1 MPTNRSEDEFLFD
14 ELSNI
19 NNMLVNAQRDLQKKT
34 YELEELNKKLEK
46 EISQRKLIEEK
57 LRKLS
62 TQDPLTK
69 IYNLRHFRELS
80 ETEIKRTRRF
90 KKTAAFIMLDIDHF
104 KKVNDSH
111 GHAAGD
117 KVLIEVV
124 NNCLNNIREVDVL
137 ARYGGE
143 EFIIML
149 PETDKWQ
156 AGATAERLRETI
168 ANLEIRVDS
177 GTIQVSSSFGISELN
192 GGDEEQT
199 LETCL
204 KQADKALYQSKEA
217 GRNRVTIWDGED
229 QI

>member
-1 MPTNRSEDEFLFD
+1 M
-14 ELSNI
+14 
-19 NNMLVNAQRDLQKKT
+19 
-34 YELEELNKKLEK
+34 
-46 EISQRKLIEEK
+46 
-57 LRKLS
+57 
-62 TQDPLTK
+62 QDPLTK
-69 IYNLRHFRELS
+69 VYNLWHFRELS
-80 ETEIKRTRRF
+80 GKEIKRTRRF

-104 KKVNDSH
+104 KKVNDTY

-124 NNCLNNIREVDVL
+124 NTCLNNIREVDVL

-149 PETDKWQ
+149 PKTNKWQ

-177 GTIQVSSSFGISELN
+177 GTIQVSASYGISDLN
-192 GGDEEQT
+192 GEDEEQT
-199 LETCL
+199 LERCL

-217 GRNRVTIWDGED
+217 GRNRVTIWENKDR
-229 QI
+229 